1 MSKTINFKL
10 NEKMNIDKL
19 TYLNMI
25 DLSEITNYNVSELDS
40 YLTLSLVNNGENK
53 VSYGY
58 GKGKKYGRNFSKGT
72 SLQGICGEVRK
83 FLTSDIY
90 NDFDIVNCQ
99 PSILKYVIN
108 KYYPNKSF
116 PSLIQY
122 LKERDTLLTDKIDK
136 QYVISVMNNQNYK
149 NINNNDF
156 FSALFN
162 EFEIIR
168 NLVWESPPLDHVKK
182 PNKKEDNYKG
192 SFLSNIIQEFEN
204 IHLMESIK
212 KLNSSK
218 IGSLMFD
225 GFYYDINEPVQ
236 PILQKL
242 NNNKY
247 GLKWIVK
254 SNKSKIIMDNS
265 KVNKKPK
272 QTYEIVKR
280 EFEKKYFMIQN
291 PILYGWEHEV
301 QGKKVLA
308 TYCLSDFKTLT
319 ASYQFLKLN
328 KFGEAEYV
336 NFLNEWIKDE
346 NIRKYKAV
354 DNIPFPIGTDITQD
368 SEIYNEFSG
377 FDTEL
382 ITKQEYEE
390 LNGDK
395 YVKILAEH
403 IKLLTDYHEESF
415 IYLANYLAHLFQYPN
430 ELPLIAILFKSEE
443 GVGKDSLI
451 EIIEKIFGSTYFHRA
466 EDASSLFGD
475 KNGDSR
481 KGKLVIQLNE
491 LKATDGKKYESDIK
505 GLITTVQNN
514 VRELYKNAYKQKN
527 NARVIASV
535 NTENP
540 FKVSSSDRRWVVFRC
555 GSKKDEQYYDTLYR
569 EVVNNPN
576 ALKCIAYSFMTMDI
590 NGFNIKNRPLTEA
603 YKEMKSHSCNPLFK
617 FLHDLFYTEEYKAI
631 STVHKKT
638 PSDIRIES
646 KDLLLTYQDYLK
658 RNNLDEVI
666 NINSRTLTS
675 TLQSQSIKKKRVKI
689 NGMTKEPFIFDLNTI
704 LPKLKKITDL
714 DDDDI
719 EDESPDDIIGFDLD
733 QGFIN

>member
-25 DLSEITNYNVSELDS
+25 DLSEITNFNVSELES
-40 YLTLSLVNNGENK
+40 YLTLCLCNDGENK
-53 VSYGY
+53 VSYAY

-99 PSILKYVIN
+99 PSIVRFMVN
-108 KYYPNKSF
+108 KYYTDKSF
-116 PSLIQY
+116 PSLIKY
-122 LKERDTLLTDKIDK
+122 IKERDSLLNDKIDK
-136 QYVISVMNNQNYK
+136 QYVIMAMNNQNYK

-156 FSALFN
+156 FTSLFN

-168 NLVWESPPLDHVKK
+168 NLVWESPPLDYIKK
-182 PNKKEDNYKG
+182 LSKKEENYKG
-192 SFLSNIIQEFEN
+192 SFFSNVIQEFEN
-204 IHLMESIK
+204 MHLMESIQ

-254 SNKSKIIMDNS
+254 SNKSKIIKDDS
-265 KVNKKPK
+265 KITKQPK
-272 QTYEIVKR
+272 QTYKIVKR

-291 PILYGWEHEV
+291 PIMYGWEHEV

-308 TYCLSDFKTLT
+308 TYSFNDFKTLT
-319 ASYQFLKLN
+319 ASYKFLKTGRD
-328 KFGEAEYV
+328 GEPEEM
-336 NFLNEWIKDE
+336 NFFNEWITDS

-354 DNIPFPIGTDITQD
+354 DNKPYPIGSKIIQD
-368 SEIYNEFSG
+368 SEVYNEFNG

-382 ITKQEYEE
+382 ITEEEYEE

-395 YVKILAEH
+395 YVEIFAEH
-403 IKLLTDYHEESF
+403 LKLLTNYDEKSF
-415 IYLANYLAHLFQYPN
+415 IYLANYIAHLFQYPN

-443 GVGKDSLI
+443 GAGKDSLV
-451 EIIEKIFGSTYFHRA
+451 EIIEKILGTDYIFRA

-481 KGKLVIQLNE
+481 KGKLLIQLNE
-491 LKATDGKKYESDIK
+491 LKASDGKKYESDIK
-505 GLITTVQNN
+505 GLITTTKNN
-514 VRELYKNAYKQKN
+514 IRELYKNAYKQKN

-540 FKVSSSDRRWVVFRC
+540 FKVSSSDRRWAVFRC
-555 GSKKDEQYYDTLYR
+555 GSKKDEPYYDTLYR

-576 ALKCIAYSFMTMDI
+576 ALKCIAYSFLTMDI
-590 NGFNIKNRPLTEA
+590 NGFNIKTRPLTEA

-617 FLHDLFYTEEYKAI
+617 FLYDLFYTQEYKAI
-631 STVHKKT
+631 SSAHKKT
-638 PSDIRIES
+638 PTDIRIES
-646 KDLLLTYQDYLK
+646 KDLLLTYNEYLK
-658 RNNLDEVI
+658 TNNLDEVI

-675 TLQSQSIKKKRVKI
+675 TLQSQGIKKKRVKV
-689 NGMTKEPFIFDLNTI
+689 NGITKEPFIFDLNMI
-704 LPKLKKITDL
+704 LPKLQKLTDL

-719 EDESPDDIIGFDLD
+719 EDESGDDIIGFDLD

>member
-1 MSKTINFKL
+1 MNKIKIT
-10 NEKMNIDKL
+10 EKMNIDKL

-40 YLTLSLVNNGENK
+40 YLTLSLINNGENK

-108 KYYPNKSF
+108 KYYSNKSF
-116 PSLIQY
+116 PSLIRY
-122 LKERDTLLTDKIDK
+122 LKERDSLLTDKIDK

-168 NLVWESPPLDHVKK
+168 NLVWESPPLDNVKK
-182 PNKKEDNYKG
+182 PSKKEENYKG

-204 IHLMESIK
+204 MHLMESIK

-254 SNKSKIIMDNS
+254 PNKSSIVIDSSRIINQPIKTYS
-265 KVNKKPK
+265 TVKKV
-272 QTYEIVKR
+272 
-280 EFEKKYFMIQN
+280 FEKNYFMIQN
-291 PILYGWEHEV
+291 PVMYGWEHKV
-301 QGKKVLA
+301 KGKNVLA
-308 TYCLSDFKTLT
+308 TYNLSDFRTLT
-319 ASYQFLKLN
+319 APY
-328 KFGEAEYV
+328 EYAKVNNGGDPEMV
-336 NFLNEWIKDE
+336 NFLNEWIKDSTA
-346 NIRKYKAV
+346 RKFKAV
-354 DNIPFPIGTDITQD
+354 DNIPYPIGTIIENNT
-368 SEIYNEFSG
+368 EVYNEFNG
-377 FDTEL
+377 FDTDL
-382 ITKQEYEE
+382 ITEEEYQR
-390 LNGDK
+390 LDGDK
-395 YVKILAEH
+395 YVELFANHLE
-403 IKLLTDYHEESF
+403 LLTNHHKESF
-415 IYLANYLAHLFQYPN
+415 IYLCNYIAHLFQYPN

-443 GVGKDSLI
+443 GVGKDSLV
-451 EIIEKIFGSTYFHRA
+451 EIIEKILGTDYIFRS

-481 KGKLVIQLNE
+481 KGKLIIQLNE
-491 LKATDGKKYESDIK
+491 LKASDGKKYESDIK
-505 GLITTVQNN
+505 GLITTVKNN
-514 VRELYKNAYKQKN
+514 IRELYKNAYKQKN

-540 FKVSSSDRRWVVFRC
+540 FKVSSSDRRWAVFRC

-576 ALKCIAYSFMTMDI
+576 ALKCIAYSFLTMDI
-590 NGFNIKNRPLTEA
+590 SGFNIKDRPITDA
-603 YKEMKSHSCNPLFK
+603 YNEMKSHSCNPLYK
-617 FLHDLFYTEEYKAI
+617 FLYDLFYTEQYKEIAT
-631 STVHKKT
+631 SNKKT
-638 PSDIRIES
+638 PTDIRIDS
-646 KDLLLTYQDYLK
+646 NHILTYYNNYLSS
-658 RNNLDEVI
+658 NNLVDSI
-666 NINSRTLTS
+666 SINSRTLTVS
-675 TLQSQSIKKKRVKI
+675 LQSIGIKKKRVKI
-689 NGMTKEPFIFDLNTI
+689 DGRVKEPFIFDINTI
-704 LPKLKKITDL
+704 VDTLKIKTNL
-714 DDDDI
+714 NDDDI
-719 EDESPDDIIGFDLD
+719 EDESSDDIIGYNQD